1 MEKYFFMSRVLE
13 WLARPGF
20 LNKLVAVTLRVLAA
34 LIVLLSL
41 VAFFKAGKVIFDLPA
56 QAIPGGILFQ
66 IFFIVAVYSVVHVF
80 LIRARDIEVLR
91 TEHYLMFPLAAVLLR
106 VTGEAFA
113 AFVSLVAVG
122 GGFYVWFT
130 GKSVATILNPMPFFF
145 PSFGDTSFMGGI
157 EFMVGGV
164 FIGLVTLI
172 VLYTASELMTLVAET
187 AQRMVESRRT
197 PDNAV
202 KLRSGT

>member
-1 MEKYFFMSRVLE
+1 MEKYLFMGRVLE

-20 LNKLVAVTLRVLAA
+20 LNKLVAMTLRVLAA

-56 QAIPGGILFQ
+56 QGIPGGILFQ
-66 IFFIVAVYSVVHVF
+66 IFFIVAIYSVVHVF
-80 LIRARDIEVLR
+80 LIRARDIEALR
-91 TEHYLMFPLAAVLLR
+91 TEHYVMLPLAAVLLR

-122 GGFYVWFT
+122 GGIYVWFT

-164 FIGLVTLI
+164 FIAQVALVA
-172 VLYTASELMTLVAET
+172 LYAASELMALISEA
-187 AQRMVESRRT
+187 AQRMAESRRA